1 MKTRKL
7 RLIAMSL
14 LVGLASAHAQS
25 VDDIIAKH
33 VDAIGGKEK
42 IDGIKSVYAEASME
56 VMGNNAPTVTTI
68 LVGKGYKS
76 EMDFAGSKIVTC
88 ITPTFGWQIN
98 PMQGKT
104 TADSIPA
111 DMMRG
116 AKAQF
121 DPGEP
126 GSPLIDYAAKGNKVE
141 LEGTS
146 DNNGV
151 KDYKIKLT
159 SKDSAVYTYYIDP
172 TTYYIMKQEMTVSVQ
187 GQDALTTI
195 TFADYKKTDYGFVYP
210 MTIQLTVPQGFTL
223 NITSSKVVINKEIDP
238 HIFDMPKM

>member
-1 MKTRKL
+1 MKTLKFG
-7 RLIAMSL
+7 LIAVSL
-14 LVGLASAHAQS
+14 LAGVAFAQAQS

-42 IDGIKSVYAEASME
+42 INGIKSIYTEATME

-68 LVGKGYKS
+68 LIGKGYKS
-76 EMDFAGSKIVTC
+76 EMDFAGSKIISC
-88 ITPTFGWQIN
+88 FTPTFGWQIN

-104 TADSIPA
+104 TADTIPPE
-111 DMMRG
+111 MMRG

-126 GSPLIDYAAKGNKVE
+126 GSPLIDYAAKGNKVV
-141 LEGTS
+141 LDGTS

-151 KDYKIKLT
+151 KDFKLKLT

-172 TTYYIMKQEMTVSVQ
+172 TTYYIVKQEMNVNVQ
-187 GQDALTTI
+187 GQDALTSI
-195 TFADYKKTDYGFVYP
+195 MFSDYKKTDYGFVYP
-210 MTIQLTVPQGFTL
+210 MSIVLTVPQGFTL
-223 NITSSKVVINKEIDP
+223 NITNTKVQINKDVDP
-238 HIFDMPKM
+238 QIFEMPK